1 MCCKMIPLV
10 GWRGWMRTAWTA
22 GMVAAALATVHGQE
36 PGALVG
42 IVGPKAWWEAW
53 LNPTTVFAGFA
64 IYNWIFEMKHDVR
77 DIKSRL
83 LKLEEHRDS
92 LPRLLDEDYVRRGV
106 FEATIARDNRHGSGG
121 RGGSRE

>member
-1 MCCKMIPLV
+1 MGDFRMCCKMIPYV
-10 GWRGWMRTAWTA
+10 GWRGWMRTFWTA
-22 GMVAAALATVHGQE
+22 VMVILAIVAAQAQE

-77 DIKSRL
+77 DIKARL
-83 LKLEEHRDS
+83 LKLEEHQDEWPS
-92 LPRLLDEDYVRRGV
+92 RLDRDYVRREV
-106 FEATIARDNRHGSGG
+106 FVATLGQRP
-121 RGGSRE
+121 RGKTE